1 MNAQIYAPTNTQI
14 VRLEVTVD
22 SANAERVVPLEL
34 LVRQLQYF
42 LQIGHA
48 YSKSSFMHLST
59 PA

>member
-48 YSKSSFMHLST
+48 YRDS
-59 PA
+59 